1 MKQGKSGK
9 SLEAYFSLLLA
20 RSKLSR
26 RIPISELVALLSGRG
41 MSLVLIFL
49 CLPFCQPL
57 QIPGVAIPFGLM
69 CSLIGIRIAL
79 GKGIWLPKRILKKSL
94 SSSLIGKIASKGITV
109 AKKINRFIHP
119 RLMWV
124 CANRIMNIFNGLLI
138 FVMGIFL
145 ALPIPI
151 PLSNIV
157 AAWSIFFVG
166 IGILEE
172 DGLFVLLGYGI
183 SILSLVFLGVVL
195 FSVHAAI
202 T

>member
-1 MKQGKSGK
+1 
-9 SLEAYFSLLLA
+9 
-20 RSKLSR
+20 
-26 RIPISELVALLSGRG
+26 
-41 MSLVLIFL
+41 
-49 CLPFCQPL
+49 
-57 QIPGVAIPFGLM
+57 
-69 CSLIGIRIAL
+69 
-79 GKGIWLPKRILKKSL
+79 
-94 SSSLIGKIASKGITV
+94 
-109 AKKINRFIHP
+109 
-119 RLMWV
+119 MWV